1 MTSYAVGVLVC
12 SCYDY
17 ALNVILSGGEAEL
30 HAGDVSFAEA
40 FCSRVSN
47 SK

>member
-1 MTSYAVGVLVC
+1 MTSNAVGVGC
-12 SCYDY
+12 
-17 ALNVILSGGEAEL
+17 AFNVIFSGGEAEL
-30 HAGDVSFAEA
+30 HAGEVSFAEA